1 MSRHAA
7 RSLRLVF
14 FAWPIVLLVSSAL
27 PALAQ
32 SQGNA
37 GAELEGVVLQVDS
50 PAPNSVITNGI
61 FVDIAGWTNGT
72 RVDAYLD
79 GPAGVGTGIGTAM
92 VDRARPDVAM
102 MTGDPGLARSG
113 FDLYWSPFDVTA
125 TNHML
130 YIYSLVDG
138 TWQLQMLPIIGEGN
152 FVEFPDW
159 GRGHDSDSDH
169 EMGM

>member
-1 MSRHAA
+1 MLQYLV
-7 RSLRLVF
+7 RSLRFVLV
-14 FAWPIVLLVSSAL
+14 ASPVALLVSTAL

-32 SQGNA
+32 SQMNGN
-37 GAELEGVVLQVDS
+37 GELEGVILQVDS
-50 PAPNSVITNGI
+50 PTPNSVITNGI
-61 FVDIAGWTNGT
+61 FVDIAGWTSGT

-79 GPAGVGTGIGTAM
+79 GPAGVGTGIGTAA
-92 VDRARPDVAM
+92 VDRPRPDVAR
-102 MTGDPGLARSG
+102 MTGEPALARSG

-138 TWQLQMLPIIGEGN
+138 AWQLQMVPIIGEGN

-169 EMGM
+169 ELGM